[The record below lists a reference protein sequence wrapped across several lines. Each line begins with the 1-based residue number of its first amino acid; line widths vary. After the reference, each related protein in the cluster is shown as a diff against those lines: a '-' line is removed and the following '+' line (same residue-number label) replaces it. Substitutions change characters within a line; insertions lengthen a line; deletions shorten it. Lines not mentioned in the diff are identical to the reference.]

1 MQMPCLSYG
10 RSVCL
15 SVCLDHTLLYCIK
28 TTKDMITKS
37 SPFAPRRPLPSGFL
51 GFFPKFE
58 RGHPDRQRAEM
69 AGVNRIG
76 DFQLINRRISET
88 VQDSA
93 KVTINHY

>member
-1 MQMPCLSYG
+1 MSGSYTAVLYQNDE
-10 RSVCL
+10 RY
-15 SVCLDHTLLYCIK
+15 DHEIFTICSAKASAIG
-28 TTKDMITKS
+28 I
-37 SPFAPRRPLPSGFL
+37 FR
-51 GFFPKFE
+51 FFPKFE